1 MKVMQENI
9 DPASTSCFDLV
20 NTKYLSKIIKN
31 LNTFK
36 ATQHDDI
43 PTKIMKDISNDFP
56 IFFL

>member
-1 MKVMQENI
+1 MQENI